1 MTDWSLLR
9 ERASPAPLL
18 GGLPRP
24 ADLDFG
30 GFDVDEAWRLDLRDP
45 FDEVRSTPPSTAVL
59 NSEAAVLEQLLAFVP
74 NRFVAHRLHLCG
86 KTFAGRGVFDRQGIG
101 QSSRR
106 AEVAS
111 KAVCVRCRPDSAGT
125 LPANFEA
132 HAHTCSLVQH
142 NCVWQDGRV
151 RSHLLHRHQR
161 LHQLLPR
168 NRGEVSPAHC
178 TIRTARATLSDY
190 SSLG

>member
-18 GGLPRP
+18 GGVPRP
-24 ADLDFG
+24 ADLGEGDFS

-59 NSEAAVLEQLLAFVP
+59 NSETAVLEQLLAFVP
-74 NRFVAHRLHLCG
+74 NRFVAYRRYLCG
-86 KTFAGRGVFDRQGIG
+86 KTFAGRKVFDRQGIG

-111 KAVCVRCRPDSAGT
+111 KAVCVRCRPDSAALPGHFLRT
-125 LPANFEA
+125 LKHTLTLAPWSNTIACGRTDEYAVTSFIDIKGYTNFCHEIVA
-132 HAHTCSLVQH
+132 K
-142 NCVWQDGRV
+142 
-151 RSHLLHRHQR
+151 
-161 LHQLLPR
+161 
-168 NRGEVSPAHC
+168 
-178 TIRTARATLSDY
+178 
-190 SSLG
+190 